1 MKYEEYCE
9 KVKEFEEK
17 SNTGTVSLRDC
28 NDIISAI
35 GEMDSTV
42 LCQYIWLVASS
53 KQDTPLTELVSNIL
67 GAARATQEYLSSDY
81 VVKDTSIKGLVQAIE
96 KVEKGES
103 VDKNVL
109 MVYVNKYDW
118 CCASEDWE
126 VLAVASQTLTDIK
139 FEAIYNVDLKLALS
153 ESTLTPFSDIEPE
166 KEK

>member
-17 SNTGTVSLRDC
+17 CAANTLCMRDYNDMISLIGNVDTTIQSQ
-28 NDIISAI
+28 DIRLLMYSRN
-35 GEMDSTV
+35 V
-42 LCQYIWLVASS
+42 R
-53 KQDTPLTELVSNIL
+53 LTELGSNVL
-67 GAARATQEYLSSDY
+67 KAAKATQEYLSKDY
-81 VVKDTSIKGLVQAIE
+81 VVKDTSIKGLVQLIE

-109 MVYVNKYDW
+109 MAYVNKYDW
-118 CCASEDWE
+118 CCACDDWG

-139 FEAIYNVDLKLALS
+139 FEAIYNTDLKLALS
-153 ESTLTPFSDIEPE
+153 QSALTPFSDIEPE